1 MEINDSMFV
10 NSLRALEK
18 NNLKIVK
25 YESSLFSNRRIE
37 KLRNSNIQQT
47 IKMVHNVFKSKRK
60 YKKTKAY
67 NSSLAKENRTNE
79 EFEKDLICDSEY
91 YKKKVAV
98 YTCVVGG
105 YDKITDPIIINENID
120 YFIFSDHSIQSEIWN
135 QRKIPEKVL
144 ELGNN
149 TLINRYLKFH
159 PKELFNEY
167 DFVMYIDG
175 NVQVI
180 SDVTPLLKY
189 TKNRLGV
196 AFHAHS
202 YRNSI
207 YDEVDV
213 LTKVYKRGDPE
224 KLAKQINGY
233 RQEGFP
239 EKYGLPEATIII
251 TDLSNDSATNFFNC
265 WWQEFLNSGSFRDQI
280 SLPYVLWKNGINT
293 KEITLLGNNL
303 RFSSKFLVSAHT

>member
-1 MEINDSMFV
+1 MEINDNMFI

-25 YESSLFSNRRIE
+25 YESSLFSNKRIE

-47 IKMVHNVFKSKRK
+47 IKMAHNVFKSKRK
-60 YKKTKAY
+60 YEKTKVY
-67 NSSLAKENRTNE
+67 NSSVAKENRTDE

-91 YKKKVAV
+91 YKKKIAV

-105 YDKITDPIIINENID
+105 YDEVTDPVVINENID
-120 YFIFSDHSIQSEIWN
+120 YFIFSDHPIQSEVWK
-135 QRKIPEKVL
+135 QRNIPENVL
-144 ELGNN
+144 ELDNN

-159 PKELFNEY
+159 PKELFSEY

-180 SDVTPLLKY
+180 SDITPLLKY
-189 TKNRLGV
+189 TNNRLGV

-213 LTKVYKRGDPE
+213 LTKVYKRGNPE
-224 KLAKQINGY
+224 KLAKQIDGY
-233 RQEGFP
+233 RKEGFP
-239 EKYGLPEATIII
+239 DKYGLPEATIII
-251 TDLSNDSATNFFNC
+251 TDLSNNSATIFFNF
-265 WWQEFLNSGSFRDQI
+265 WWKEFLNSGSFRDQI
-280 SLPYVLWKNGINT
+280 SLPYVLWKSGVSI

-303 RFSSKFLVSAHT
+303 RFSSKFLVSAHM